1 MNVINLL
8 ASVIKLST
16 LIRNCYI
23 WVKKREKSSGSSII
37 LNQQNWLKIVLNYS
51 VLLRVW
57 IIANEKNI
65 YYVFLSHALLLIQQM
80 IVYNTG

>member
-1 MNVINLL
+1 MGE
-8 ASVIKLST
+8 K
-16 LIRNCYI
+16 
-23 WVKKREKSSGSSII
+23 EKSIGSSII

-57 IIANEKNI
+57 IIANDKNI

-80 IVYNTG
+80 IVYNIG

>member
-1 MNVINLL
+1 MLL
-8 ASVIKLST
+8 IFASFCYKLSLAHSSET
-16 LIRNCYI
+16 AMGE
-23 WVKKREKSSGSSII
+23 KEKSIGSSII

-65 YYVFLSHALLLIQQM
+65 YYVFLSHALLLI
-80 IVYNTG
+80 